1 MVTGPGPRKR
11 NELAEMAE
19 VLAIID
25 SRPKRDIVES
35 KLRKE
40 FGHVVIDS
48 LRQNRYVTAGSAGPD
63 PPLLVTLAGRE
74 VMRENPPEDTVGTRV
89 LKTLVTRTIN
99 DITYE
104 QMSRIVRRL
113 GRMPKTDRG
122 IPKRVAD
129 VLADELGPQKA
140 IQYIDKALAAGQ
152 IKAREY
158 DEMRAALLLPMPRQE
173 IPAPNIRR
181 MVNELM
187 QGQERVR
194 EDFHKLTGMGHE
206 AFRKPFEKVDEDVK
220 KLKKA
225 WGIK

>member
-1 MVTGPGPRKR
+1 MAQT
-11 NELAEMAE
+11 MAE

-40 FGHVVIDS
+40 FGDVVIDS
-48 LRQNRYVTAGSAGPD
+48 LRQNRYVTAGSAGSN

-74 VMRENPPEDTVGTRV
+74 KMRESLPDDTVATRV
-89 LKTLVTRTIN
+89 LKTLVTRSIN

-113 GRMPKTDRG
+113 GRMPKTERG

-140 IQYIDKALAAGQ
+140 LVYIDKALAAGQ

-158 DEMRAALLLPMPRQE
+158 DEMRAALLLPMPRTE
-173 IPAPNIRR
+173 IPAPNVRR

-187 QGQERVR
+187 QGQTRVR
-194 EDFHKLTGMGHE
+194 EDFRKLTGVGQE
-206 AFRKPFEKVDEDVK
+206 AFKRPFKAVDEDVK
-220 KLKKA
+220 RLRKA